1 LVGAKRR
8 DVISV
13 FKFMKANLA
22 LNWIQTIVSTLDI
35 SRSGFYVWHGVI
47 VARPLATV
55 DLTDRAKTIHQA
67 AGAASDQLE
76 PL

>member
-1 LVGAKRR
+1 MRLKFSAVPRAQHPLRSRGLVGAKRR

-22 LNWIQTIVSTLDI
+22 LYWIQTIVSTLDI

-47 VARPLATV
+47 VAHRPACLP
-55 DLTDRAKTIHQA
+55 R
-67 AGAASDQLE
+67 
-76 PL
+76 